1 MRTEIVLLILGM
13 GAVTFLTRFA
23 PFVFLSR
30 AVFPERVARVMKFVP
45 VAVLSTLIA
54 PAVLLPGGTPDFSL
68 SNAAVPAAVVTLVAA
83 LKTRN
88 TLFSVLCGM
97 GAVILFRHWL

>member
-1 MRTEIVLLILGM
+1 M

-23 PFVFLSR
+23 PFAFLR
-30 AVFPERVARVMKFVP
+30 KAAFPDRVSRVMKFIP

-54 PAVLLPGGTPDFSL
+54 PAVLMPGGTPDFSF
-68 SNAAVPAAVVTLVAA
+68 SSASVPAAVVTLAVA
-83 LKTRN
+83 LKTKN
-88 TLFSVLCGM
+88 TLLSVLCGM